1 MDKPKALRLIT
12 YAALSGISI
21 MIPVPFLDDAV
32 ADYFNRRMLV
42 YLANAHHLT
51 LRPQEIA
58 ILATGQ
64 GEGCFV
70 AVYRRGLM
78 HSIKVMARR
87 LLDDL
92 FFLWAVREVA
102 QRFTHSYYHG
112 YLMDYAF
119 SQGYGQAAQGSPDHA
134 HLLNA
139 AVYGAHFRANTSL
152 FTKTIEAIFKNGWK
166 VNRDIAVL
174 IARTARKT
182 FKQNVI
188 GRFRFLKRRKGYEVN
203 PETEPA
209 MLELENLPGLK
220 ELVNTLYASITR
232 LPEDQFDL
240 MKARLR
246 DTWLRARPAQA

>member
-1 MDKPKALRLIT
+1 MEKPKALMLIT

-21 MIPVPFLDDAV
+21 IIPVPFLDDAI
-32 ADYFNRRMLV
+32 ADYFNRRMLA
-42 YLANAHHLT
+42 YLASAYQLN

-119 SQGYGQAAQGSPDHA
+119 LQGYGKEAQGSLESVR
-134 HLLNA
+134 LLNA
-139 AVYGAHFRANTSL
+139 AVHAAHFRANTSL
-152 FTKTIEAIFKNGWK
+152 FSKTMEAIFKNGWK

-174 IARTARKT
+174 IAKTARKS

-188 GRFRFLKRRKGYEVN
+188 DRLKFIRRKKSYEVKPGAE
-203 PETEPA
+203 PE

-220 ELVNTLYASITR
+220 DLVNTLYASITR
-232 LPEDQFDL
+232 LPEDQFDQ

-246 DTWLRARPAQA
+246 DTWLRARSAQA

>member
-12 YAALSGISI
+12 YAALNGISI

-32 ADYFNRRMLV
+32 ADYFSRRMLA
-42 YLANAHHLT
+42 YLASAHHLN

-70 AVYRRGLM
+70 ALYRRGLL

-102 QRFTHSYYHG
+102 QRFTHNYYHG

-119 SQGYGQAAQGSPDHA
+119 REGYGKAAQGSPENA

-139 AVYGAHFRANTSL
+139 AVYAAHFRANTSL
-152 FTKTIEAIFKNGWK
+152 FTKTMEAIFKNGWK

-174 IARTARKT
+174 IAKTARKS

-188 GRFRFLKRRKGYEVN
+188 GRFKFLGRKKGYEVK
-203 PETEPA
+203 PEAEPA
-209 MLELENLPGLK
+209 MLELENLPGIK

-232 LPEDQFDL
+232 LPDDQFEQ

-246 DTWLRARPAQA
+246 DTWLRARSAQA